1 MEGRDLR
8 GREVS
13 CECVCLGTT
22 LPVFF
27 VVVVVFGGAIIV
39 HAFGLKMLS
48 VFFCALLLHH
58 FLCHFNFNEGKQI
71 FFHSQNHFANL
82 RVTAFVVHVCSTDRS
97 ACCFCL
103 VSNKSFICFS
113 VSLLQ

>member
-48 VFFCALLLHH
+48 VFFVRSYCI
-58 FLCHFNFNEGKQI
+58 I
-71 FFHSQNHFANL
+71 FFVIL
-82 RVTAFVVHVCSTDRS
+82 TLMRE
-97 ACCFCL
+97 
-103 VSNKSFICFS
+103 NKYFFTLKIILLTS
-113 VSLLQ
+113 V